1 MIREVVRGLRP
12 ADSLNL
18 VFLFFLSSVVLAF
31 YGKLNGPGGLLI
43 LYSALIFVQL
53 VLVRFKNS
61 NGLVRW
67 AYDLIFPTICILIVF
82 DSLGGLVHS
91 INPRDIDPILIR
103 LDYAIFGFYPTVM
116 AEKCMNPLLT
126 DILQLAYSSYYFLP
140 ITLGV
145 VLKIKGRDPDFDRS
159 LFLIMFCFYLSY
171 AGYMLMPALGPR
183 FTLGHL
189 QNTDL
194 RGYVI
199 AGQLQELLNR
209 IEGIKRDAFP
219 SGHTGIALTVL
230 YLSYRY
236 AKGLYRFFLPCVI
249 ALIVST
255 VYCRYHYVVDVLG
268 GILLALITIFLGE
281 AYYGY
286 RAKRIDINR

>member
-1 MIREVVRGLRP
+1 MIRGVISGLRP

-18 VFLFFLSSVVLAF
+18 VFLFTLSSVVLAF
-31 YGKLNGPGGLLI
+31 HGKLNDPGGFLM
-43 LYSALIFVQL
+43 LYSALVLVQL
-53 VLVRFKNS
+53 ALIGFKNS

-67 AYDLIFPTICILIVF
+67 VYDLIFPTICIIIIF
-82 DSLGGLVHS
+82 DSLEGLVHS

-116 AEKCMNPLLT
+116 AEKLISPIFT
-126 DILQLAYSSYYFLP
+126 DIMQLAYSSYYFLP

-145 VLKIKGRDPDFDRS
+145 TLKIKGQDSAFDCS

-171 AGYMLMPALGPR
+171 AGYMLTPALGPR
-183 FTLGHL
+183 YTISHL
-189 QNTDL
+189 QNIDL
-194 RGYVI
+194 RGYII
-199 AGQLQELLNR
+199 AGQIQELLNR
-209 IEGIKRDAFP
+209 FEGIKRDAFP

-230 YLSYRY
+230 YLSYRH
-236 AKGLYRFFLPCVI
+236 AKGLYWVFLPCVI
-249 ALIVST
+249 ALIIST